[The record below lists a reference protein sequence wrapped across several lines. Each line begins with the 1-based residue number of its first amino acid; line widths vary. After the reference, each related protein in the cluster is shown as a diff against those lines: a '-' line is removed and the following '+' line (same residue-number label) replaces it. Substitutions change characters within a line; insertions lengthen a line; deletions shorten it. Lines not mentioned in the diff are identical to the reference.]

1 MVRLTDGFADDP
13 VWAAGLGDA
22 LDGFG
27 YALSLLKDALLSLM
41 DRVTAEAEPSE
52 RIHSLL
58 VELRG
63 IAGRLEGAR
72 DAVRLALRPSA
83 GAAPMVR
90 WVERRGASQVALAA
104 VPLELAPLLRD
115 LLFDRVETIVLT
127 SATLAAGGSFD
138 FLAGRLG
145 LDLAPA
151 CAGAREVLPSPF
163 NYRDQCL
170 FAIPDDVPEPR
181 DDAEAHGARVAAGTE
196 GKMWGKTRCTKRYEN
211 RMPRAAKSPICPSTR
226 KPVSRNARN
235 EPMLTRVDSEPIEKT
250 SCAARC
256 PAVLVLRSTK
266 SRYTAPWS
274 TVIEMSAPP
283 NPRASAEMSFSNKV

>member
-1 MVRLTDGFADDP
+1 MDARDRLWHFLRQG
-13 VWAAGLGDA
+13 GLGDA

-41 DRVTAEAEPSE
+41 DRLTAEAEPSE

-181 DDAEAHGARVAAGTE
+181 DDAEAHGARVAEITAAACSHCSPATGRCGRRRPRSRSAPMWPGAGRC
-196 GKMWGKTRCTKRYEN
+196 WCRVTRRATSCCAASAMRAPRSCSAPTPSGRAWTCPVWRYGPCSW
-211 RMPRAAKSPICPSTR
+211 RKCPS
-226 KPVSRNARN
+226 VS
-235 EPMLTRVDSEPIEKT
+235 PP
-250 SCAARC
+250 
-256 PAVLVLRSTK
+256 
-266 SRYTAPWS
+266 SR
-274 TVIEMSAPP
+274 
-283 NPRASAEMSFSNKV
+283 